1 MSSPRCLN
9 PGFET
14 MLDLLFSANA
24 WLALLTL
31 TVLEVVLGIDNV
43 IFLSLTANK
52 LPVHKRPTARRIGL
66 GLALVMRVAL
76 LSAIVW
82 IISLSKPVFAA
93 WGIGFS
99 WKDVVFGAGGLFLL
113 TKSTREIHGMV
124 EGEDAQ
130 GAAARASMALVVVQ
144 IALFD
149 IIFSIDSVVT
159 AVGMAENLSIMVAAV
174 VLAMLIMVAASTVV
188 SEFVEKHPTVK
199 MLALSFLLL
208 IGTSLIADAAHFHIP
223 RGYLYFAIAFSGLV
237 EVLNQSVVSRKAK
250 RAASQRRS

>member
-1 MSSPRCLN
+1 
-9 PGFET
+9 
-14 MLDLLFSANA
+14 LLFSANA